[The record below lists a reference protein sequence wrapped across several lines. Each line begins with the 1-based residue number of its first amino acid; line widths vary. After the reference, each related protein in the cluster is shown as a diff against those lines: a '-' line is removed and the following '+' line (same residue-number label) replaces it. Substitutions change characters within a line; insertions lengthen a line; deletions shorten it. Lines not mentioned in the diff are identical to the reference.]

1 MLTIQ
6 KQLEER
12 YKKVSPDN
20 LIKDQK
26 YLFTLNNYKIFGKF
40 EKYHKKSWDY
50 TKFGII
56 NNMICNISPRG
67 FTIFSLEDI
76 RIRQA
81 HMYFKD
87 KLPFEIIIIIG
98 KKWAIL
104 S

>member
-1 MLTIQ
+1 MDIL
-6 KQLEER
+6 
-12 YKKVSPDN
+12 YKKCSKKDN
-20 LIKDQK
+20 S
-26 YLFTLNNYKIFGKF
+26 NYIF
-40 EKYHKKSWDY
+40 YYITDIL

-76 RIRQA
+76 RIKQA

>member
-1 MLTIQ
+1 M
-6 KQLEER
+6 
-12 YKKVSPDN
+12 N
-20 LIKDQK
+20 LNTESVN
-26 YLFTLNNYKIFGKF
+26 LPLSNSMGPVASNNLDLQGNNINL
-40 EKYHKKSWDY
+40 
-50 TKFGII
+50 

-76 RIRQA
+76 RIKQA